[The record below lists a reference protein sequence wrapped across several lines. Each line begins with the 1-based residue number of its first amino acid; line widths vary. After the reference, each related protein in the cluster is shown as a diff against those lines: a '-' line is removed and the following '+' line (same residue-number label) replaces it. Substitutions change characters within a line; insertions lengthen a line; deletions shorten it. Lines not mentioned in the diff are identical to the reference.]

1 MTNPTPQPPQ
11 AAAPP
16 PLTVEE
22 LLDATDQDYEL
33 DAAAAEDE
41 VFGEPTTDAAANV
54 GTVDIADPVQPTTP
68 PTPRPLAVPVTAA
81 AQPGATEAEISS
93 RSVRIAIDRAA
104 DVLREL
110 RGEQP

>member
-1 MTNPTPQPPQ
+1 MSNPTPQPPQ
-11 AAAPP
+11 NTAPH
-16 PLTVEE
+16 LTVEE

-33 DAAAAEDE
+33 DAAAAEEE
-41 VFGEPTTDAAANV
+41 VFGEPTMDAAPSID
-54 GTVDIADPVQPTTP
+54 TVESADPLQPVAPLTS
-68 PTPRPLAVPVTAA
+68 RPLAVPVTAA
-81 AQPGATEAEISS
+81 TQPGATEAEISS